1 MDEVKIKNEAKE
13 IMNNFMNALSNIEVE
28 EEFILK
34 RDNCFREENSE
45 QKLLDEKFRNDFLSN
60 APKTSAGA
68 ILANKG
74 EWTKK

>member
-1 MDEVKIKNEAKE
+1 MDELKIKNEAKE

-28 EEFILK
+28 DEFILN
-34 RDNCFREENSE
+34 RDSSYREELKNE
-45 QKLLDEKFRNDFLSN
+45 KRINDEFKNKFLSN
-60 APKTSAGA
+60 APKTSGDA